1 MGWAVEFLLVFLIAL
16 LMTRGGAKN
25 ASRKSNDS
33 PTIVSDDTPKEQHK
47 EQNMEGCRDCK
58 VCTRL
63 GIVTLFYAPFTFL
76 YKVLFSWNIG
86 LFIRK
91 CPQCGHFM
99 RAHQRR
105 ADGSFKD

>member
-1 MGWAVEFLLVFLIAL
+1 
-16 LMTRGGAKN
+16 
-25 ASRKSNDS
+25 
-33 PTIVSDDTPKEQHK
+33 
-47 EQNMEGCRDCK
+47 MEGCRDCK

-99 RAHQRR
+99 SAHQRR